1 MDTSEL
7 SEPLTDSVL
16 YKEEGN
22 PSSEEKNKKKKKKQ
36 NSIAFIIPML
46 LRGSPLSQAAKS
58 AISDKMES
66 FSSQG

>member
-22 PSSEEKNKKKKKKQ
+22 PSSEEKKKKKKQ